1 MSSVDQN
8 ENAPNQKSAQPFR
21 AGFVALIGQPNAGK
35 STLLNKILGDKVS
48 IVSEKPQTTRGR
60 VTGILNLPNAQVI
73 FVDAPGVL
81 KSTSGINKFLQA
93 EALDVI
99 EQSDA
104 VCILLAADTPE
115 EQAKTLIKMA
125 TDSKKPWFVVITKND
140 LLGGTRVPRFFNHLV
155 EEKIEFI
162 SISSKKRP
170 EEARDEVLAKVLP
183 RLPEAPAHL
192 FEEDLY
198 TTQTM
203 RQIAAEFIRE
213 ACFENLHQ
221 EIPYGLA
228 VRIVQFKEDEP
239 VPQIR
244 AELVLEKDNHKAI
257 VIGSKGSTIKKIGM
271 EARKEIERVMGQQIF
286 LELHVQVKENWTQNP
301 RMMKELGYVLPNDR

>member
-1 MSSVDQN
+1 MSSEESNVKAN
-8 ENAPNQKSAQPFR
+8 TQPFS

-93 EALDVI
+93 EAMDVV
-99 EQSDA
+99 EQADV

-115 EQAKTLIKMA
+115 EQAKGLMQMA
-125 TDSKKPWFVVITKND
+125 RDSKKPWFVVVSKND
-140 LLGGTRVPRFFNHLV
+140 LLGGTRVPRFFNYMV
-155 EEKIEFI
+155 EEKVEFV
-162 SISSKKRP
+162 SISSLKRP
-170 EEARDEVLAKVLP
+170 SEARDEVLAKVLP

-192 FEEDLY
+192 FDEDLY

-239 VPQIR
+239 IPQIR

-257 VIGSKGSTIKKIGM
+257 VIGSKGATIKKIGM

-286 LELHVQVKENWTQNP
+286 LELHVQVKENWTHNP
-301 RMMKELGYVLPNDR
+301 RMMKELGYVLPNER